1 MNLRRSA
8 RSSIRQLFAHKVR
21 AILALASVSIGVAS
35 VILTSAIGAGA
46 QREVVRRIEAMG
58 TNLIVVR
65 PSQVERLASRKTIRG
80 SVTTLKL
87 EDSEAI
93 AALPF
98 VAASAPSAERRVRAS
113 AGRSS
118 TLTKVLGT
126 SPVYPRVR
134 NCRLREGRF
143 FNDDDNRA
151 ARRVAVLGS
160 RVADAL
166 FEGRDAVGEE
176 IRAGGIVFEVVGVLE
191 AKGVLPDGSDEDNQI
206 LVPIRTALRRVL
218 NATYISAI
226 LVSVNDPSKMDEAR
240 AQIAAVVRG
249 RHGREDFSIQNTLKF
264 VSMQKQTADFLT
276 MLATGLGALALL
288 VGGTGILALMM
299 MSVKER
305 TREIGL
311 RMAIGATPND
321 ILLQFLFEATLLASG
336 GWLSGVAIG
345 GIGAA
350 AVALGTEWKL
360 AVPVDA
366 LLASAAMVIIAGL
379 GFGALPARKASLM
392 PPIEALRAR

>member
-1 MNLRRSA
+1 L
-8 RSSIRQLFAHKVR
+8 
-21 AILALASVSIGVAS
+21 
-35 VILTSAIGAGA
+35 
-46 QREVVRRIEAMG
+46 
-58 TNLIVVR
+58 
-65 PSQVERLASRKTIRG
+65 
-80 SVTTLKL
+80 
-87 EDSEAI
+87 
-93 AALPF
+93 
-98 VAASAPSAERRVRAS
+98 
-113 AGRSS
+113 
-118 TLTKVLGT
+118 
-126 SPVYPRVR
+126 
-134 NCRLREGRF
+134 
-143 FNDDDNRA
+143 
-151 ARRVAVLGS
+151 

-166 FEGRDAVGEE
+166 FESRDAVGEE

-218 NATYISAI
+218 NTTYITAI
-226 LVSVNDPSKMDEAR
+226 LVSVTDPSKMDEAR

-336 GWLSGVAIG
+336 GWLAGVAIG

-392 PPIEALRAR
+392 PPIEALRSR